1 MGVTAAVPRQ
11 DSITKGEPLDA
22 YVSLIT
28 LGVTDLQRAVAFY
41 HDGLGWPLSG
51 ASVAGEVAFFRTG
64 GAVIALWGR
73 AALAA
78 DAGVANSTPGF
89 SGIALA
95 HNVAT
100 EEQVDTVLAQAAS
113 AGAMITK
120 PAQPTFFGRHGYF
133 ADPDGH
139 LWEVAWNPSFP
150 LGEDGRVELPE

>member
-1 MGVTAAVPRQ
+1 M
-11 DSITKGEPLDA
+11 DA

-28 LGVTDLQRAVAFY
+28 LGVADLERAVAFY
-41 HDGLGWPLSG
+41 RDGLGWPLSS
-51 ASVAGEVAFFRTG
+51 ASVEGEVAFFRTG

-78 DAGVANSTPGF
+78 DAGVADSPLGF

-95 HNVAT
+95 HNVPT
-100 EEQVDTVLAQAAS
+100 ERQVDAVLAQAAS
-113 AGAMITK
+113 AGAIITR

-139 LWEVAWNPSFP
+139 LWEVAWNPGFL
-150 LGEDGRVELPE
+150 LGTDGQIMLPE